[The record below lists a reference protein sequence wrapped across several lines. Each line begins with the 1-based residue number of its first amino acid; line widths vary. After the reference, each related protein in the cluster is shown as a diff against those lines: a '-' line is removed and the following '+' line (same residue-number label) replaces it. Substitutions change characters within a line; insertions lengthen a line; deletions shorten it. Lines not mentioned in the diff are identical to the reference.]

1 MVLPN
6 YFSPFE
12 RRNVEIELAVRVFD
26 PEWEGPLRL
35 FRADSDQDRPN
46 LVGEIDGR

>member
-1 MVLPN
+1 LVLPN

-12 RRNVEIELAVRVFD
+12 RRNVEIEFAYKVTDDTTPV
-26 PEWEGPLRL
+26 RL

-46 LVGEIDGR
+46 RIEELR